1 MPNQATITFASN
13 NALWASWENCSY
25 YKTTVAI
32 IIVILIYYELYFWF
46 YSSLVSLDPLAL
58 ETFLVTEMTI
68 GVAFG
73 PADEADLA
81 NSNGYILSLSQG
93 GVVLSAVDIPPGK
106 RTLNFHAIPI
116 LFALPASKHVT
127 CGVFLFVIRHKCP
140 GALHVVFTYCT

>member
-1 MPNQATITFASN
+1 M
-13 NALWASWENCSY
+13 
-25 YKTTVAI
+25 
-32 IIVILIYYELYFWF
+32 
-46 YSSLVSLDPLAL
+46 
-58 ETFLVTEMTI
+58 TEMTI

-116 LFALPASKHVT
+116 LFALPASKHVMWSVFVCYSAQMSWCIE
-127 CGVFLFVIRHKCP
+127 CGI
-140 GALHVVFTYCT
+140 HVPNISLIQLAQCTPHRMYH